1 MARATGKQPAAQRH
15 SGTASQAPA
24 LVWFR
29 DDLRLAD
36 QPALSAAAQS
46 GRPLICLFL
55 HDDGRSCGRA
65 LGGAQRWWLHHS
77 LAALSASLEKIGGRL
92 DIIEGAHE
100 DLPGIATSLG
110 VAEAFWTRRYNAQ
123 QIATDQRVKSALAA
137 AGVGAHSFN
146 GQLLREP
153 WDVATKT
160 GGPFRVF
167 SPFWRASLALG
178 SFAEPLP
185 APRKIHA
192 ADWPAAGPKRAALA
206 DLRLLPTRPD
216 WAGGLRETWTPGEAG
231 AQARLAAFLDGGLG
245 RYAEERDRPDRPS
258 TSMLSPH
265 LRFGEISVR
274 RVLHAARHLEARRPE
289 LARDVS
295 KFASELGWR
304 EFAYHL
310 IYHFPDFATRNF
322 QPRFDAFPWAANEAH
337 LEAWRRGRTGYPI
350 VDAGMRELWRTG
362 FMHNRVRMI
371 VASFLVKHLLVDW
384 RTGEDWFWDTL
395 CDADVANNPAGWQ
408 WVAGSGADAAPY
420 FRVFNPF
427 LQGEKFDPEGAY
439 VRAFV
444 PELANV
450 PANWAHRPW
459 EAPKGVVPSAY
470 PAPIVEH
477 ANARERAL
485 RAFSSISKAAE

>member
-1 MARATGKQPAAQRH
+1 MARPA
-15 SGTASQAPA
+15 GTRPTA
-24 LVWFR
+24 LLWFR

-36 QPALSAAAQS
+36 QPALSAALSS
-46 GRPLICLFL
+46 GLPLICLFV
-55 HDDGRSCGRA
+55 HDDGRSGGRP

-77 LAALSASLEKIGGRL
+77 LAELSAALENIGGRL
-92 DIIEGAHE
+92 DIVAAEHDEVPRIAEKLGAE
-100 DLPGIATSLG
+100 T
-110 VAEAFWTRRYNAQ
+110 VFWTRRYDAR
-123 QIATDQRVKSALAA
+123 QIATDKRVKAALTN
-137 AGVGAHSFN
+137 AGIKAESFN

-153 WDVATKT
+153 WELATKS

-167 SPFWRASLALG
+167 TPFWKTSLAMG
-178 SFAEPLP
+178 DFAAP
-185 APRKIHA
+185 APAPKKATA
-192 ADWPAAGPKRAALA
+192 ADWPSSGPKRARLD
-206 DLRLLPTRPD
+206 DLKLLPKSPD
-216 WAGGLRETWTPGEAG
+216 WAGGLRQTWTPGEKG
-231 AQARLAAFLDGGLG
+231 AEARLAAFLKGGLAN
-245 RYAEERDRPDRPS
+245 YADERNRPDKPS

-274 RVLHAARHLEARRPE
+274 RVLFAARHLEARTPA
-289 LARDVS
+289 LSGDVA

-310 IYHFPDFATRNF
+310 IYNFPDFATRNY
-322 QPRFDAFPWAANEAH
+322 QPRFDAFPWTTNEPH

-350 VDAGMRELWRTG
+350 VDAGMRELWQTG

-371 VASFLVKHLLVDW
+371 VASFLVKHLLIDW
-384 RTGEDWFWDTL
+384 RAGEDWFWDTL

-427 LQGEKFDPEGAY
+427 LQGEKFDPKGAY
-439 VRAFV
+439 VRRYV

-450 PANWAHRPW
+450 PDAFIHRPW
-459 EAPKGVVPSAY
+459 EAPKGLGPNGY

-477 ANARERAL
+477 GYARERAL
-485 RAFSSISKAAE
+485 RAFSSLGDSAPAA

>member
-1 MARATGKQPAAQRH
+1 MAKSVGNH
-15 SGTASQAPA
+15 APA

-36 QPALSAAAQS
+36 QPALIAAVKS
-46 GRPLICLFL
+46 GRPVVCLFL

-92 DIIEGAHE
+92 DILTGDHDE
-100 DLPGIATSLG
+100 LPAMASKLG
-110 VAEAFWTRRYNAQ
+110 TAEVFWTRRYNAS
-123 QIATDQRVKSALAA
+123 QIAIDQRVKSALTE
-137 AGVGAHSFN
+137 AGITTASFN

-153 WDVATKT
+153 WEVSNKS

-167 SPFWRASLALG
+167 TPFWKANQAMG
-178 SFAEPLP
+178 DFATPVA
-185 APRKIHA
+185 APKKLSA
-192 ADWPAAGPKRAALA
+192 ANWPASAPNRTQLD
-206 DLRLLPTRPD
+206 DLKLLPTKPD
-216 WAGGLRETWTPGEAG
+216 WAGGLRETWTPGEKG
-231 AQARLAAFLDGGLG
+231 AEARLAAFFEHGLAH
-245 RYAEERDRPDRPS
+245 YTEERDRPDKPS

-274 RVLHAARHLEARRPE
+274 RVLHAARHLEARDPKAGRHV
-289 LARDVS
+289 A

-304 EFAYHL
+304 EFSYHL
-310 IYHFPDFATRNF
+310 IFHFPEFGARNF
-322 QPRFDAFPWAANEAH
+322 QPRFDAFPWNSNEPH
-337 LEAWRRGRTGYPI
+337 LDAWRRGRTGYPI
-350 VDAGMRELWRTG
+350 VDAGMRELWQTG
-362 FMHNRVRMI
+362 FIHNRVRMI
-371 VASFLVKHLLVDW
+371 VASFLVKHLLIDW

-427 LQGEKFDPEGAY
+427 LQGEKFDPRGEY
-439 VRAFV
+439 VRRFV
-444 PELANV
+444 PELASV
-450 PANWAHRPW
+450 EDSFLHRPW
-459 EAPKGVVPSAY
+459 EAPKGSIPAAY

-485 RAFSSISKAAE
+485 RAFASIGSSAK